1 MAQSDIT
8 LQLTKINRAELTTMK
23 ALNINDLL
31 TLSSELSQKYKND
44 KNNLKT
50 WKQQIDQMADSP
62 GKTTRLEKYNERLLQ
77 FREGIRSYKTVVRV
91 WM

>member
-1 MAQSDIT
+1 MAQTDIT
-8 LQLTKINRAELTTMK
+8 LELTNINRTEINNIK
-23 ALNINDLL
+23 ALSNDDLI
-31 TLSSELSQKYKND
+31 TLSSQLSQKYKND

-62 GKTTRLEKYNERLLQ
+62 GKTTRLTKYNERLLE
-77 FREGIRSYKTVVRV
+77 FRQGVASYKTVVRV